1 MTNVS
6 DLNAIDAGYPPPPRM
21 HWAVLLVLSIVT
33 VGVFASLWA
42 VFVAYW
48 LQKVRRKSV
57 TLVLFGIAALLAVG
71 QLVFQYLVPRQNL
84 SEWFG
89 LFGVI
94 VWIIAA
100 FSMRRDLLKQY
111 NEDEPI
117 GLSLG
122 IWMTLFFSIYY
133 FQYHLREIALFKR
146 EQAIGGAQSSRY
158 LFRQ

>member
-1 MTNVS
+1 
-6 DLNAIDAGYPPPPRM
+6 M

>member
-1 MTNVS
+1 
-6 DLNAIDAGYPPPPRM
+6 
-21 HWAVLLVLSIVT
+21 
-33 VGVFASLWA
+33 
-42 VFVAYW
+42 
-48 LQKVRRKSV
+48 
-57 TLVLFGIAALLAVG
+57 
-71 QLVFQYLVPRQNL
+71 VPRQNL